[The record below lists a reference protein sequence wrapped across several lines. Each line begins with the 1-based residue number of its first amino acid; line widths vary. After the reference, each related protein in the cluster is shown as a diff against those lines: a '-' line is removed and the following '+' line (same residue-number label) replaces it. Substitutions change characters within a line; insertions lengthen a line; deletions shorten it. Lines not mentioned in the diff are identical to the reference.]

1 MRSLVVAELVLQ
13 AGAGDCI
20 LCRCSRAF
28 VEDRKLY
35 KLGLKGFYVK
45 DVNDS
50 TAEEEKGEED
60 NHPSVT
66 EGSNSNHA
74 LGPDEAELDSEAELM
89 RRMGL
94 PLQFGGQSA
103 LKEFVGNAG

>member
-1 MRSLVVAELVLQ
+1 MLLFPL
-13 AGAGDCI
+13 
-20 LCRCSRAF
+20 L
-28 VEDRKLY
+28 L
-35 KLGLKGFYVK
+35 
-45 DVNDS
+45 
-50 TAEEEKGEED
+50 AEEEKGEED

-103 LKEFVGNAG
+103 LKEFVVKPILLLFLGIST